1 MQTAAAGHASEAA
14 GAGAAEG
21 RSGGVGWG
29 GGSGQVVA
37 CALSL
42 AARPPQAEPR
52 LRLGRYTFQGLE
64 NRTLKGMDVR

>member
-1 MQTAAAGHASEAA
+1 MPARRRERGQ
-14 GAGAAEG
+14 
-21 RSGGVGWG
+21 RKGGLVVVVG